1 MTETLCTQISSIC
14 AEELFKELLIFKKNI
29 DFLNSDTLLVIT
41 VTHIYMADEI
51 ETNVVTSH

>member
-41 VTHIYMADEI
+41 VTHIYGG
-51 ETNVVTSH
+51 